1 MTQVQKLYGSPGSPY
16 TRKMLAYMRY
26 RHIPYQVMYQ
36 DPSVKGDMPAPKV
49 RLLPT
54 FYFEDGKGGYD
65 AVTDSTPLIRRFESE
80 YEGRAA
86 VPSDPA
92 IAFLDY
98 VLEDF
103 GDEWLTKAM
112 FHYRWA
118 FAADIDKAKA
128 VLPRWGGGVS
138 ISTEQADQLG
148 EIFGERQ
155 ISRLWVVGSN
165 DVTGP
170 VIEESYSR
178 ILKAMDDHLGRF
190 PYLMGHRPGASDFAF
205 YAQLTQ
211 LALFDPTSMAATLK
225 ESPRVFAWVHVID
238 DLSGLE
244 VTEGDWISRE
254 DAATSLAPLL
264 EELGRTYVPVMLA
277 NAAAVTAGA
286 EKVECEVEDK
296 PWVQK
301 PFPYQAKCVGW
312 VRDEL
317 NALSDDDRAAALKIF
332 QGSGCVPL
340 FKAV

>member
-1 MTQVQKLYGSPGSPY
+1 MSKAQKLYGSPGSPY

-26 RHIPYQVMYQ
+26 RHIPYELMYQ
-36 DPSVKGDMPAPKV
+36 DPSASGAMPAPKV

-65 AVTDSTPLIRRFESE
+65 AVTDSTPLIRRFEGD

-92 IAFLDY
+92 LAFLDY

-128 VLPRWGGGVS
+128 VLPRWGGGIS
-138 ISTEQADQLG
+138 ISAEQADQLG
-148 EIFGERQ
+148 EIFGDRQ

-170 VIEESYSR
+170 VIEESYHR
-178 ILKAMDDHLGRF
+178 ILKAMDDHLGRY
-190 PYLMGHRPGASDFAF
+190 PYLMGNRPGASDFAF

-211 LALFDPTSMAATLK
+211 LAQFDPTSMAVTLK
-225 ESPRVFAWVHVID
+225 ESPRVFAWVHIMD
-238 DLSGLE
+238 DLSGLQPSDD
-244 VTEGDWISRE
+244 DWISRE
-254 DAATSLAPLL
+254 DAAESLGPLL
-264 EELGRTYVPVMLA
+264 EELGKTYVPVMLA
-277 NAAAVTAGA
+277 NAETVMSGA
-286 EKVECEVEDK
+286 DKVECEVEGK

-301 PFPYQAKCVGW
+301 PFPYQAKCVKW
-312 VRDEL
+312 IREEL
-317 NALSDDDRAAALKIF
+317 AGLSEDDRAAAMTIF

-340 FKAV
+340 FKG